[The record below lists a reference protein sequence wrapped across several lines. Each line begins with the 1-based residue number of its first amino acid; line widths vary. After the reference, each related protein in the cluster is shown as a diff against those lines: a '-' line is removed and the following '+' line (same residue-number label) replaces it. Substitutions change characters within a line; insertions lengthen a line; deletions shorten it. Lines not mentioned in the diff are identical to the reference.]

1 MKIKIGRFL
10 VVCLAALISCA
21 SAHAYEKGFAV
32 ESLERAP
39 IPAFKEPHVISG
51 VLPSGIHYFLLP
63 DHQIPIIHLSVI
75 TKAGSIYDP
84 ESKTGRAGLTGVS
97 MRTGGTKSM
106 PPEEL
111 DKFFDNRAAE
121 VGSSVGREMGEAG
134 FRILS
139 LDLDDVLPVFFEMVF
154 EPAFEKKRVELGKL
168 KMIEALRRE
177 DDYPEEIAGREFRQL
192 VYGKD
197 SPWARRPTKKSI
209 KAISIDDLKKFHSL
223 YFVPRNMIIAAAGDF
238 DADRLLSKIKELT
251 KDVRNEEVKFPEV
264 VPVELRYPKQ
274 EKKIKRKQTQAYIEM
289 GHLGIKRHNPDKYA
303 IEIMNMIL
311 GAPLFKSRLM
321 EDIRSNRGLAYSISS
336 DFGWGTD
343 YGLFRISVDTLA
355 KNENE
360 VMELVD
366 SHLKRMAHESDVTTN
381 ELDFAKKSVLN
392 SMIFQFDN
400 SFKIAYQRALYDFY
414 GYPPDYWHIFRDK
427 IKKVTVEDV
436 VNVAHKYLHPD
447 GLSIVV
453 VGP

>member
-1 MKIKIGRFL
+1 MNIKKRVSLI
-10 VVCLAALISCA
+10 VCIAALFSCA
-21 SAHAYEKGFAV
+21 AHAYEKGFAV
-32 ESLERAP
+32 EDLERAP
-39 IPAFKEPHVISG
+39 IPAFKEPHVVSG
-51 VLPSGIHYFLLP
+51 VLPNGVHYYLLP

-75 TKAGSIYDP
+75 TKGGSIYDP
-84 ESKTGRAGLTGVS
+84 KDKTGRAGLTGIS

-106 PPEEL
+106 TPEEL
-111 DKFFDNRAAE
+111 DKFFDDRAAE

-134 FRILS
+134 FKILS
-139 LDLDDVLPVFFEMVF
+139 SDLDDILPVFFEMVF
-154 EPAFEKKRVELGKL
+154 EPRFEKKRVELGKI

-177 DDYPEEIAGREFRQL
+177 DDYPEEVAVREFRQL

-209 KAISIDDLKKFHSL
+209 KKISIDDLKKFHSR

-238 DADRLLSKIKELT
+238 DTDRLLLKIKELT
-251 KDVRNEEVKFPEV
+251 KNANHEEVKFSEV
-264 VPVELRYPKQ
+264 NPVELKFPAQ
-274 EKKIKRKQTQAYIEM
+274 EKKIKRKQSQAYIEM

-303 IEIMNMIL
+303 LEIMNMIL

-321 EDIRSNRGLAYSISS
+321 EDIRSSRGLAYSISS
-336 DFGWGTD
+336 SFGWGTD
-343 YGLFRISVDTLA
+343 YGLFRISVDTMA
-355 KNENE
+355 KNEGE
-360 VMELVD
+360 VIKLITG
-366 SHLKRMAHESDVTTN
+366 HLERMAHEEDVTSN

-427 IKKVTVEDV
+427 IKKVKIEDV